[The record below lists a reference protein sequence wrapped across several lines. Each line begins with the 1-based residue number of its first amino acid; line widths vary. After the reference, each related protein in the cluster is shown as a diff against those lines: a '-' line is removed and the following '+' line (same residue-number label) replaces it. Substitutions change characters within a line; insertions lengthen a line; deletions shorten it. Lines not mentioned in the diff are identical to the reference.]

1 MDQLSLEAGT
11 KIWVAQNRLLVA
23 QFRDVEIGSAYIKTN
38 SGKDIQTSFQSKLV
52 NKDPSVELSFCQIQK
67 YHKG

>member
-67 YHKG
+67 YNKG